1 MAGNQ
6 ASQPTACLTVVFTES
21 LIRLAF
27 PGLLASTSESLTRQS
42 PDKKLGS
49 LAHQGTSE

>member
-27 PGLLASTSESLTRQS
+27 PGLLASASESLTRQR
-42 PDKKLGS
+42 PGKKLGR
-49 LAHQGTSE
+49 LALQSTSE